1 MTQADL
7 LKELRSL
14 ELRLRSAEVQEF
26 FKTKTQPTKDRFVK
40 MRNELSQ
47 QIAQLENA
55 ELEAISGQLDDLAD
69 EIEEGIESV
78 GKRIDELA
86 TTISVLNG
94 ISTVLGLVGR
104 VIAFIP

>member
-1 MTQADL
+1 MTQAEL
-7 LKELRSL
+7 LKELRAL
-14 ELRLRSAEVQEF
+14 EQRLRSNDVQEF

-47 QIAQLENA
+47 QISQLGNA
-55 ELEAISGQLDDLAD
+55 ELEDISEKLDDLSD
-69 EIEEGIESV
+69 EIEEGISSI
-78 GKRIDELA
+78 GDRLDELA
-86 TTISVLNG
+86 TTVSVLNG

>member
-1 MTQADL
+1 MTQAEL

-14 ELRLRSAEVQEF
+14 ELRLRSADVQEF
-26 FKTKTQPTKDRFVK
+26 FKTKTKPTKDRFVK

-55 ELEAISGQLDDLAD
+55 ELEDISGQLDDLAD